1 MQSDTIRLPENNL
14 FTRTEIKGGKVE
26 NASLTPTDFKK
37 EVYAIRITHLLC
49 VCVCVCEY
57 MCVCE

>member
-14 FTRTEIKGGKVE
+14 FPRTEIRGGKVE

-37 EVYAIRITHLLC
+37 EVYAIRITHLPQ
-49 VCVCVCEY
+49 CVCVCE
-57 MCVCE
+57 